1 VDEDFRIEPLGFL
14 RLLRDTSI
22 GGLLTFQ
29 RDCSALAISL
39 LISPLSIFYYLR
51 TYFTGCRLDFWF
63 NYTVARTHTLTGTR
77 YILRAVIG
85 L

>member
-1 VDEDFRIEPLGFL
+1 MDEDFRIEPLGFL

-51 TYFTGCRLDFWF
+51 TSL
-63 NYTVARTHTLTGTR
+63 V
-77 YILRAVIG
+77 VIWIFG
-85 L
+85 LIIQ